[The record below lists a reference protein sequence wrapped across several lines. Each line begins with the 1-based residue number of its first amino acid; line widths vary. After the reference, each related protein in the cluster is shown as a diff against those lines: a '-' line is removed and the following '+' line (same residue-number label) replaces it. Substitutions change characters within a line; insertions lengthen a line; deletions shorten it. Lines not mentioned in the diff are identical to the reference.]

1 MRLHAQKNDFP
12 TYESIDSMKEMYS
25 YNVWSYSCNSPLTHW
40 IFATANMFPSFL
52 LLSQIILSVTKII
65 TLHQL
70 QEKIGLFWRMEHES
84 TLILIKS
91 CKYFVVNLDLS
102 CTSFTLSSY
111 SYVRAVQLVPLYFLI
126 PQLTLYGCT
135 VYNVTF
141 AFWFSRILSLILMLI
156 RLYMLIFLHYFLTI

>member
-1 MRLHAQKNDFP
+1 MRLHAQKNYFP

-91 CKYFVVNLDLS
+91 CKYFVVNLYLS
-102 CTSFTLSSY
+102 CTSFYAFILQLHTCY
-111 SYVRAVQLVPLYFLI
+111 AACAVIFPD
-126 PQLTLYGCT
+126 TT
-135 VYNVTF
+135 VDTV
-141 AFWFSRILSLILMLI
+141 
-156 RLYMLIFLHYFLTI
+156 RLYSL